1 MDDRLQ
7 NIFDKIEDED
17 ISKQK
22 AKQLLKVHKRVKNN
36 LYSSQKVF
44 EIISH
49 RMIEDIMKEHKN

>member
-1 MDDRLQ
+1 MGDRLQ